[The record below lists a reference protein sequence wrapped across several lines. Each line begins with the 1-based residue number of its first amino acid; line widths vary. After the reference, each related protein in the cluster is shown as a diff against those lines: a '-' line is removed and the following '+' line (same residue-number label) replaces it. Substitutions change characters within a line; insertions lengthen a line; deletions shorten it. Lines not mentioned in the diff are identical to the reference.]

1 MSATTSTSDT
11 TSPKHRPDGAT
22 PEPET
27 DGYNVILGE
36 MRDSYVQLARATSK
50 AEFARAMILATAYL
64 AAEARTNVQTE
75 FRSNVATF
83 DDMFRANLRSI
94 VGNFGALTNESDTS
108 LVNRASD
115 AARIRHD
122 FTMWLPALEAG
133 DVTMRQA
140 TVMLRN
146 SSNVPE
152 HKLEEYGTRV
162 LDAAR
167 TSTIGQTE
175 TFAKKLAAQ
184 LAIAEFEDA
193 CEREYAAR
201 KVTIQDLDYGM
212 SEIRAY
218 MPTTAAKAAFDL
230 LTREAKVLRDDNI
243 EAARENKRRVREA
256 QARGEGPR
264 DGDTTRAG
272 ATGADATG
280 ADAAGTGAA
289 GSDATGS
296 DAASGNFTE
305 ESSAFIE
312 DPRTIDQLRADL
324 FLETILTATPQSILE
339 SDTGGAMR
347 VKANISIVVPVMS
360 LVDPKKSRD
369 VTNLEGE
376 TPISFEDARRF
387 MGDITTFDRIL
398 TDPINGHTLTVDTR
412 NASADMRRYLRVRDG
427 ACRFPGCRRPAT
439 QCELDHT
446 VPWACDGK
454 TDVENLAFLCP
465 RHHTQKH
472 QKPWRVRHLGGGI
485 LEWTSPLGDVIVTKP
500 KPLGPVFAPVDDPA
514 PF

>member
-1 MSATTSTSDT
+1 MSATTSATAAPRVAATRDITATPRVAATRDITAARASTPPDT
-11 TSPKHRPDGAT
+11 VPSPKNRPDGAT

-50 AEFARAMILATAYL
+50 AEFARAMILASAYL

-75 FRSNVATF
+75 FRSSVATF

-115 AARIRHD
+115 AARIRQG

-152 HKLEEYGTRV
+152 DKLEEYGTRV

-167 TSTIGQTE
+167 SSTIGQTE
-175 TFAKKLAAQ
+175 NFAKKLAAQ

-218 MPTTAAKAAFDL
+218 MPTAAAKAAFDL
-230 LTREAKVLRDDNI
+230 LTREAKVLRDENL

-256 QARGEGPR
+256 EARGEEL
-264 DGDTTRAG
+264 
-272 ATGADATG
+272 
-280 ADAAGTGAA
+280 
-289 GSDATGS
+289 S
-296 DAASGNFTE
+296 E
-305 ESSAFIE
+305 EDSAFVE

-339 SDTGGAMR
+339 SETGGAMR

-360 LVDPKKSRD
+360 LIDPKKSRD
-369 VTNLEGE
+369 VTALEGE

-387 MGDITTFDRIL
+387 MGDVTTFDRIL

-454 TDVENLAFLCP
+454 TDVENLAFLCT

-472 QKPWRVRHLGGGI
+472 QKPWRVRHLGNGV

-500 KPLGPVFAPVDDPA
+500 KPLGPVFVPADDPA

>member
-1 MSATTSTSDT
+1 MSATTSTTDT
-11 TSPKHRPDGAT
+11 PRVAATRNVTAARASTPPDAIPSPKHRPDGAT

-243 EAARENKRRVREA
+243 EATHEKKRRIRAAE
-256 QARGEGPR
+256 ARGEEVSEE
-264 DGDTTRAG
+264 
-272 ATGADATG
+272 
-280 ADAAGTGAA
+280 DAA
-289 GSDATGS
+289 
-296 DAASGNFTE
+296 FV
-305 ESSAFIE
+305 E

-339 SDTGGAMR
+339 SETGGAMR

-454 TDVENLAFLCP
+454 TDIENLAFLCA

-472 QKPWRVRHLGGGI
+472 QKPWRVRHLGGGV
-485 LEWTSPLGDVIVTKP
+485 LEWTSPLGDVIITKP
-500 KPLGPVFAPVDDPA
+500 KPLGPVFVPADDPA